1 MKSRSMAAILAVF
14 PTVEEFENFL
24 NSEGSEPIIDSLLAF
39 AARAEVIPYKEPGLL
54 RELIESHGSNRSEL
68 IPPHRITMEALLDNK
83 EDFLKTGLS
92 GRGLV
97 ARINAL
103 LERLHVALPRISNTM
118 LTRIKKEPADTL
130 HKQNVLRS
138 LAFWLGFEKNE
149 LSAEWNY
156 ATLLKI
162 CKKTERSINARE
174 GVRIGFSLVSRGDI
188 IEQDII
194 IWLKKNIKQF
204 IKANIDMASNGQ
216 WGMVHVYDITTL
228 CVDFPKE
235 EGISELSCYQE
246 SIRNAI
252 SVGHQMAIRWALSP
266 FATKKRFLVVGIAA
280 GNFTTLDNYIQPLL
294 NANLPGD
301 PVIRISDFARQCI
314 MVNDIRAI
322 CNNQPKEVTLFN
334 GEQLT
339 IWWIV
344 GLWSSIYWPFVPA
357 LLEDDVISNTS
368 LLKNLL
374 NINYSGESEIAPQ
387 GQTNAVTALLQSPQN
402 TLLGMEI
409 TKTLY
414 YRNKF
419 FEALEIL
426 RIILSTNP
434 ANLNARC
441 LRMMIYRN
449 LGANARAYTVAVT
462 QFKRAEKE
470 AEFIMANC
478 SALDEDFYDELA
490 VLQLARAITILRF
503 MRKHRG
509 VPPDHDIHLS
519 RCAVSQFLD
528 KAEHLFETGICVSP
542 SGTRSLY
549 LLICVRMLKRILS
562 WDEDIYINPDK
573 PIAIPVDIAREPA
586 LDMFYAMGF
595 LDEAIAV
602 EQQIDE
608 LGSALFKMFQGHNN
622 ALALDAYRP
631 TVYFCYAAVL
641 WDFFPIRSIETARHT
656 IQMLESA
663 IETARKSQADRLY
676 IYSYT
681 RFHGEMLP
689 PDVFISQLSGLLL
702 KIKAHMAHMDGSRPF
717 AREQKTAA
725 DQFLLFSHYIDQ
737 EIIADSNSRLKA
749 PCI

>member
-1 MKSRSMAAILAVF
+1 MAAILAVF
-14 PTVEEFENFL
+14 PTVESYDNFL
-24 NSEGSEPIIDSLLAF
+24 GSEGSEPIIDSLLAF
-39 AARAEVIPYKEPGLL
+39 AVRAGVIPQEKRGLL
-54 RELIESHGSNRSEL
+54 RELIENHDSHRSER

-83 EDFLKTGLS
+83 EDFLKTDLS

-97 ARINAL
+97 ARINGL
-103 LERLHVALPRISNTM
+103 LERLHVALPKISNTM
-118 LTRIKKEPADTL
+118 LTRIKKEPADTS
-130 HKQNVLRS
+130 HKQNVIRS
-138 LAFWLGFEKNE
+138 LAFWLGYEKSE
-149 LSAEWNY
+149 LATGWNY
-156 ATLLKI
+156 ATLLQI
-162 CKKTERSINARE
+162 CPKSDRPVNVRE
-174 GVRIGFSLVSRGDI
+174 GVRLGFSLISRGDI

-194 IWLKKNIKQF
+194 TWLKKNIKQF
-204 IKANIDMASNGQ
+204 VKENIEVPSNGQ
-216 WGMVHVYDITTL
+216 WGMVHLYDITTL

-235 EGISELSCYQE
+235 EGISELSCYQQ

-252 SVGHQMAIRWALSP
+252 SVAHQMAIRWALSP

-280 GNFTTLDNYIQPLL
+280 GNFITLDNYIQPLL

-322 CNNQPKEVTLFN
+322 CNNQPQAVTLFN

-344 GLWSSIYWPFVPA
+344 GLWSSIYWPFVP
-357 LLEDDVISNTS
+357 I
-368 LLKNLL
+368 LLKDEAISDTKLLKSLL
-374 NINYSGESEIAPQ
+374 NIDYSGEPKIAPP
-387 GQTNAVTALLQSPQN
+387 GQANAVTALLQSPQN
-402 TLLGMEI
+402 TLLGIEI

-419 FEALEIL
+419 LEALEIL

-449 LGANARAYTVAVT
+449 LGANARAYTVAVA

-470 AEFIMANC
+470 AAFIMANC
-478 SALDEDFYDELA
+478 SPLDEDFYDELA
-490 VLQLARAITILRF
+490 VLQLTRAITILRF
-503 MRKHRG
+503 MRRHRG
-509 VPPDHDIHLS
+509 TPAEHDIHFS
-519 RCAVSQFLD
+519 PSVVNHFLD
-528 KAEHLFETGICVSP
+528 RAEDLFETGICVSP
-542 SGTRSLY
+542 SGTRSVY
-549 LLICVRMLKRILS
+549 LLICVRMLKRILA
-562 WDEDIYINPDK
+562 WDDDIYINPDK

-595 LDEAIAV
+595 LDEGIPV
-602 EQQIDE
+602 EQQLDA

-622 ALALDAYRP
+622 ALALETYRP

-656 IQMLESA
+656 IQMLEAA
-663 IETARKSQADRLY
+663 IETARKSQADNLY

-681 RFHGEMLP
+681 RFHGEMLQ
-689 PDVFISQLSGLLL
+689 PDVFIRQLSGLLL
-702 KIKAHMAHMDGSRPF
+702 TIKAHMADMDGSHPF
-717 AREQKTAA
+717 DREQKSAS

-737 EIIADSNSRLKA
+737 EIPADA
-749 PCI
+749 Q